1 MILYCFFFSSIS
13 RHPSCSLVTEVQPC
27 ALPLSRRG
35 LGLRSR
41 SHGADAV
48 AAAPHRRGGVAG
60 GLSRWRGSGRRSL
73 LGPPRP
79 AATPALSLG
88 VLHCIAPFG
97 AAVRLRGPFRS
108 HLAAHPRFPGK
119 PCWFLGGST
128 RWALRQKTDRR
139 PRGQGRTSAV

>member
-1 MILYCFFFSSIS
+1 MVCCFFFFFFKQKTAYEMRISDWSSD
-13 RHPSCSLVTEVQPC
+13 V
-27 ALPLSRRG
+27 ALPIFRG

-48 AAAPHRRGGVAG
+48 AAARHRRGGVAG

-79 AATPALSLG
+79 AATPALSRG

-97 AAVRLRGPFRS
+97 AAVRLLGPFRS

-119 PCWFLGGST
+119 PCWFWGGSK
-128 RWALRQKTDRR
+128 R
-139 PRGQGRTSAV
+139 

>member
-97 AAVRLRGPFRS
+97 AAVRLRGPFRL
-108 HLAAHPRFPGK
+108 HLRSEWRRVGK
-119 PCWFLGGST
+119 ALYST
-128 RWALRQKTDRR
+128 YSSRWW
-139 PRGQGRTSAV
+139 P